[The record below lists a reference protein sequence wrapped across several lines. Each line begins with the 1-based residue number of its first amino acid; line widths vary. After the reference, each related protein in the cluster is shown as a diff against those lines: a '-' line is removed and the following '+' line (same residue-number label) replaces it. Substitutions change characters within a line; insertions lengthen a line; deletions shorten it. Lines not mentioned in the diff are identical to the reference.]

1 MRQHSIDH
9 PNAKTCW
16 ETLALQDG
24 ITKPALIVETDLL
37 FDPDRE
43 GFDAIAFQ
51 SLKDAVQA
59 YVSMQTHIDIVVFT
73 TTGEH

>member
-1 MRQHSIDH
+1 ME
-9 PNAKTCW
+9 K
-16 ETLALQDG
+16 
-24 ITKPALIVETDLL
+24 TKPALIIETDLL

-43 GFDAIAFQ
+43 GFDATAFQ